1 MKDIEAY
8 FVAFEKFIKIISI
21 LANRYTSDNDIA
33 FVEEDFLVQFLADS
47 QITSFSELFFEISQT
62 DVNNA
67 CTLKKTKLE
76 QIKMISFVYMRVMD
90 FPTQNFDNKTLV

>member
-21 LANRYTSDNDIA
+21 LGNRYTADNDIA

-47 QITSFSELFFEISQT
+47 QITSFSELFFEISQA

-67 CTLKKTKLE
+67 CTLKK
-76 QIKMISFVYMRVMD
+76 
-90 FPTQNFDNKTLV
+90 NKT